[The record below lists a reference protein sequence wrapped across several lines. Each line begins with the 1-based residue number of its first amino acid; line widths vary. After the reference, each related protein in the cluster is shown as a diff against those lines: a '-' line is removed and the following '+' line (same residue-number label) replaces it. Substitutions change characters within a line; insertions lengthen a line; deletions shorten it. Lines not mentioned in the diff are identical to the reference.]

1 MAKRLFTRMKELAK
15 EARTIEDAC
24 EGAKKM
30 LWDAQAEVQYQGKV
44 IRNLNSMKDGLKGH
58 NEMLERRIA
67 RLEVELE
74 SAKRIYKDS
83 QDVLNENQQ
92 AEMEESK

>member
-15 EARTIEDAC
+15 EAQTIEDAC

-44 IRNLNSMKDGLKGH
+44 IRNLNSMKDALKGH
-58 NEMLERRIA
+58 NEMLERKIA
-67 RLEVELE
+67 RLEVEVE
-74 SAKRIYKDS
+74 SLKA
-83 QDVLNENQQ
+83 QNHEMG
-92 AEMEESK
+92 AEIGREMPS

>member
-15 EARTIEDAC
+15 EAQTIEDAC

-44 IRNLNSMKDGLKGH
+44 IRNLNSMKDSLKGH
-58 NEMLERRIA
+58 NEMLERKIA
-67 RLEVELE
+67 RLEVEVE
-74 SAKRIYKDS
+74 SLKAQNHEMS
-83 QDVLNENQQ
+83 
-92 AEMEESK
+92 AEIGREMPS

>member
-1 MAKRLFTRMKELAK
+1 MAKTLFVRMKELAK
-15 EARTIEDAC
+15 EADTIEQAC

-44 IRNLNSMKDGLKGH
+44 IRNLHTMRKGLTAH
-58 NEMLERRIA
+58 NEMLESKVA

-74 SAKRIYKDS
+74 SAKRMYKDS